1 MTRKQRKL
9 IEIWL
14 ALIALVGAF
23 AFKRYNYAFSVGAQI
38 LVFVYFLA
46 NINSFSLLTVLN
58 DSAGKRLLLNKR
70 YQTACIIYTITIM
83 AISSYYLLSGT
94 SPEEHFG
101 NVFLVLIGVFVA
113 PFLAPLIISQ
123 IETYKDLGIEN
134 A

>member
-1 MTRKQRKL
+1 VTRKQRKL
-9 IEIWL
+9 VGFWIAFI
-14 ALIALVGAF
+14 ALICAF
-23 AFKRYNYAFSVGAQI
+23 ALKRYNYAFSIGTQI
-38 LVFVYFLA
+38 LVFVYFLT
-46 NINSFSLLTVLN
+46 NINSFALITALN
-58 DSAGKRLLLNKR
+58 DSTGKRLLLNKR

-101 NVFLVLIGVFVA
+101 NVFLLLIGVFVA

-123 IETYKDLGIEN
+123 IETYKYLGTEN